1 MAKTK
6 YNILNLKTK
15 LFIIIF
21 RAKTII
27 VQKTISVE
35 TFYLRNK
42 EMFFILTT
50 KQTSLC
56 SF

>member
-42 EMFFILTT
+42 EMLFILTT
-50 KQTSLC
+50 KQTSLY

>member
-21 RAKTII
+21 RARTII
-27 VQKTISVE
+27 VQKIISVE

-42 EMFFILTT
+42 EMLFILTT
-50 KQTSLC
+50 KQTSLY